1 MCVFSSSAAVVLEAA
16 IAEEVVVTKRH
27 SYVGRGENKIERV
40 GKVGGGREEKRRE
53 GRACDSCCFAAGG
66 GPLPPSP
73 ARLRALTLMLN
84 SRGVC
89 QARSLSCFFP
99 TVLVSSL
106 FSSETF
112 RGRKKGSENDRST
125 NLNFFWSG

>member
-53 GRACDSCCFAAGG
+53 SLRQLLLCSGRWSAPSLAR
-66 GPLPPSP
+66 PPPSSHLNAELSWCLP
-73 ARLRALTLMLN
+73 GSLALL
-84 SRGVC
+84 
-89 QARSLSCFFP
+89 FFSDRFSF
-99 TVLVSSL
+99 LSL